1 MKEVIRSEISSDLEE
16 NYTYIQELLAD
27 NTDAIFRQFKVGQ
40 WQAAVIYI
48 EGLADKAL
56 LNDYVM
62 ESLMIFGD
70 RIKNVKEI
78 KDRLVTVTDIKPQ
91 KRLDKAINA
100 LLTGETI
107 LMIDGLEEV
116 YIIATRLW
124 PARGVSDPSG
134 ETVIRGS
141 REGLVETMR
150 FNTALIRRRIRDTR
164 LKVESV
170 SVGTRSKTDVVIM
183 YIDDIVNRDV
193 LTKVKD
199 RLEKIKI
206 DAILDSGYIE
216 QLVEDNKWSIF
227 PQIQSTERPDVV
239 AAALYEGR
247 VAIIVDNSP
256 FTLLAPTTLVNLF
269 QSPDD
274 YYQRWIYSSIIR
286 LIRLIAIFLSLVLPA
301 LYVAVTSFHTI
312 IIPRRLAY
320 SMASTREGIPFPAY
334 VEAIIMEVSMALLIE
349 AVIRL
354 PKGIGTTIGIVGG
367 LIIGQAAV
375 TAGIVSPF
383 MIIIVSVTTITTF
396 MTPNYE
402 AVASLRIIRFTLII
416 AASVIGLYGITIM
429 LIVYLIHIIRLE
441 SFGIPYMSPIVNTR
455 SGDLKDT
462 FIRSPLQYFKKRP
475 EYMNPQDRVRQK

>member
-27 NTDAIFRQFKVGQ
+27 NTDAVFREFKVGQ

-193 LTKVKD
+193 LAKVKD

-256 FTLLAPTTLVNLF
+256 FTLLAPTILVNLF

-402 AVASLRIIRFTLII
+402 AVAALRIIRFTLII

-475 EYMNPQDRVRQK
+475 EYMNTQDRVRQK